1 MNAASSGLHDA
12 DIPECRRPLVS
23 SLAGWV
29 CEPAPA
35 KINLHLAVTGKREDG
50 YHLLDSLAIFAGA
63 HDLVHAAHSDDALT
77 LELRGP
83 FAAPLTVEPD
93 NLVLRAAKA
102 LADWAGRPPLAK
114 LVLEKNLPV
123 ASGIGGGS
131 ADAAATLRALARLW
145 RLQVK
150 PRDMHRLALSLGA
163 DVPVCLD
170 CVPRRMGGIGD
181 VLTSAPALP
190 PYGLAL
196 VNPGVA
202 VSTAEVFRARMGPFS
217 ADPDLPVGWVDA
229 GAMARRLSVLSNDL
243 EHAAVTICPEIGL
256 ALDALRGTTG
266 CLLARMS
273 GSGATC
279 FALYETA
286 SRAVDATA
294 RCAWP
299 GWWRWGGAPWSPAG

>member
-114 LVLEKNLPV
+114 
-123 ASGIGGGS
+123 
-131 ADAAATLRALARLW
+131 LW